1 MTLSE
6 FKQAAKPLPAEYRA
20 WQVFGAGLENVGRD
34 GKPVTLPLRE
44 PADNEVMVRVD
55 AGEPKRLTVLDAP
68 ERGTGPARTGSG
80 E

>member
-34 GKPVTLPLRE
+34 GRPVTLPLRE

-55 AGEPKRLTVLDAP
+55 ALGLCLSDMKIIALGGNHPRL
-68 ERGTGPARTGSG
+68 
-80 E
+80 